1 MKREIRLSG
10 AEITMV
16 KALGLAGTPLF
27 GKLFID
33 RVKEMESAEF
43 LDTLTG
49 LIMMGYVLSS
59 KINLGKMQE
68 VEYSSFWVNPAYAR
82 DLRDALR
89 PSGRREEERTKQ
101 RRRRR

>member
-1 MKREIRLSG
+1 MI
-10 AEITMV
+10 
-16 KALGLAGTPLF
+16 KALGLGGAPLF

-33 RVKEMESAEF
+33 RIKEMESAEF

-59 KINLGKMQE
+59 KINVGKIQE

-89 PSGRREEERTKQ
+89 PGDRRDEERTK

>member
-1 MKREIRLSG
+1 MI
-10 AEITMV
+10 

-33 RVKEMESAEF
+33 RIKEMESAEF

-59 KINLGKMQE
+59 KINIGKIQE
-68 VEYSSFWVNPAYAR
+68 VEYASFWVNPAYAR
-82 DLRDALR
+82 DLRDSLR
-89 PSGRREEERTKQ
+89 PGGRREEETKQ